1 MGTGKMNHLFKVLA
15 NHYILTKPPETLHKE
30 MPSKNAIQLNFKNII
45 TYIRF
50 NVSKTLE
57 YNFLLKFG
65 VLYY

>member
-15 NHYILTKPPETLHKE
+15 NHYILTKPPETLHEE
-30 MPSKNAIQLNFKNII
+30 MPSKKAIQLSCKNII

-50 NVSKTLE
+50 KVSKTLE

-65 VLYY
+65 IFCY